1 MATDFMAVIAEES
14 IADGKTKAGD
24 VSWKESRLATF
35 LDFLEKVMA
44 EETGGTKVSNEEYRM
59 LLQLE
64 TSLLG
69 WLRTS
74 LSLMGFGFVIA
85 RFGLFLREIAQAN
98 QLIVHPY
105 PWITQIN
112 TFTGTGLIV
121 LGIVVLLLSV
131 RNHQQTVERL
141 HRGELVLP
149 SRWSLSVIVCL
160 LLAGLGMG
168 LAIYLAMV

>member
-1 MATDFMAVIAEES
+1 
-14 IADGKTKAGD
+14 
-24 VSWKESRLATF
+24 
-35 LDFLEKVMA
+35 MA

-105 PWITQIN
+105 PFITQIN

-121 LGIVVLLLSV
+121 LGS
-131 RNHQQTVERL
+131 
-141 HRGELVLP
+141 
-149 SRWSLSVIVCL
+149 SFYSSLSAITSRPSTDCIAANWCCH
-160 LLAGLGMG
+160 LAGR
-168 LAIYLAMV
+168 

>member
-1 MATDFMAVIAEES
+1 MMADEMNVP
-14 IADGKTKAGD
+14 
-24 VSWKESRLATF
+24 
-35 LDFLEKVMA
+35 
-44 EETGGTKVSNEEYRM
+44 KVSNEEYRM

-64 TSLLG
+64 TSLMG

-85 RFGLFLREIAQAN
+85 RFGLFLREIANAN
-98 QLIVHPY
+98 QINVHPH
-105 PWITQIN
+105 PWLTTVN

-121 LGIVVLLLSV
+121 LGIVVLLIAV
-131 RNHQQTVERL
+131 RNHQQTVARL

-160 LLAGLGMG
+160 LLTALGMG
-168 LAIYLAMV
+168 LAIYLALV